1 MKTNKV
7 NILYKIKKIK
17 RNLLDKLYE
26 ELQKSQWSWDYSS
39 TELL

>member
-26 ELQKSQWSWDYSS
+26 ELQKSQ
-39 TELL
+39 